1 MEENFLFLS
10 TFIGFFKKNTV
21 ILYVVPPK
29 FCISIVLNFSWRNCE
44 SQEKLK
50 TMLMQNF
57 GGATK
62 SIMVFLKKAYYK
74 LNIKETAKCL
84 TVRSWELNTQH
95 VGLLSV
101 AVSIT

>member
-1 MEENFLFLS
+1 
-10 TFIGFFKKNTV
+10 
-21 ILYVVPPK
+21 
-29 FCISIVLNFSWRNCE
+29 
-44 SQEKLK
+44 
-50 TMLMQNF
+50 MLMQNF